1 MKRFLL
7 SLITAF
13 ALIPCLAQQNERPG
27 SGCSGMPIPV
37 FVWEGPVSQPVCP
50 GSNVSFTSYATNV
63 MNRTWE
69 MSTDG
74 GISWYPSIGQLTAT
88 INEDAFYD
96 TLTIPVV
103 YEEMSGYKF
112 RCTYYSVCGN
122 AAYQTAVA
130 ELTVSG
136 SPVQII
142 SQPINTVACV
152 GNAIDFSI
160 AMAGGS
166 LSYQWQQSIDA
177 GISFQDIS
185 GEDESVLHF
194 NSITAGM
201 NGYLFRCNIT
211 SECGG
216 SATSD
221 AALLTVNNG
230 STVITSQP
238 QNALVCNGDTAFFSL
253 TASGDNLVYQW
264 QKSQIYPSTPY
275 SDITGA
281 ATSSFAIPNPGEG
294 IYYRC
299 KITSTCATIFSQEV
313 YTNYSVDPEFY
324 NPYTM
329 FSCEGNI
336 VYINGIATNE
346 QQNYQWMASSD
357 SGIIY
362 SDMPGET
369 SAEIVLT
376 ASSLN
381 NGNRYKCF
389 VSNPCFSGYSNIT
402 TLYNNPVQIS
412 IPYQPTEQIGC
423 VGTPTSLF
431 LYGTGPVE
439 NYVWEISYNGGTNFT
454 DIPFADN
461 VHSGARTYNLGIT
474 PSTPGV
480 YQYRCKLYGRCSPDI
495 YSDTIVFSVFTKPNL
510 PEDTSLYVSCD
521 TCTMNLLSV
530 FDTTGIRKVDLY
542 VVQDYFSTAFVTAN
556 PDSAGIGR
564 YRLITENTAGCRAV
578 SNILLGIRKFDTL
591 KVCPITAATFISSIS
606 GNSYQWQINSG
617 FGNGF
622 EDVANF
628 TSGVSYDYVYGATT
642 NTLNIHEV
650 RSPSLI
656 RCKVDGNSYSTTFFV
671 SLPTYWTGA
680 VSNTWEDPLNW
691 TCGVPNHTTDVY
703 IPNNVSRLPQI
714 NSNNIYCRSL
724 TVAEG
729 GSVTI
734 KSGMNVYVN
743 DYFQY

>member
-7 SLITAF
+7 SFITAF
-13 ALIPCLAQQNERPG
+13 ALIPSLAQQSERPE
-27 SGCSGMPIPV
+27 SGCAGGVIPV
-37 FVWEGPVSQPVCP
+37 MVMEVPETQSICP
-50 GSNVSFTSYATNV
+50 GNEVSFTAYALNV
-63 MNRTWE
+63 SNRTWE
-69 MSTDG
+69 MSTDSG
-74 GISWYPSIGQLTAT
+74 LNWFPSIGILRSA
-88 INEDAFYD
+88 INDHTYYD

-103 YEEMSGYKF
+103 YNEMRGYMF
-112 RCTYYSVCGN
+112 RCTYYGCGGSF
-122 AAYQTAVA
+122 YRTPVA
-130 ELTVSG
+130 ILTTYG
-136 SPVQII
+136 NPVQVI
-142 SQPINTVACV
+142 SQPANIIACV
-152 GNAIDFSI
+152 GNAADFSI
-160 AMAGGS
+160 SIDGGS
-166 LSYQWQQSIDA
+166 LSYQWQQSTDA
-177 GISFQDIS
+177 GASFQDIS
-185 GEDESVLHF
+185 GEDAGVLHF
-194 NSITAGM
+194 NAVTAGM
-201 NGYLFRCNIT
+201 NGYRFRCNVT

-216 SATSD
+216 SITSD
-221 AALLTVNNG
+221 AVLLTVNIGNT
-230 STVITSQP
+230 SITNQP
-238 QNALVCNGDTAFFSL
+238 QNAIVCDGDTALFSVA
-253 TASGDNLVYQW
+253 ASGSNVQYQW
-264 QKSQIYPSTPY
+264 QSRTYPGNTH
-275 SDITGA
+275 SDIPGTG
-281 ATSSFAIPNPGEG
+281 TSTLSIPNLVEG
-294 IYYRC
+294 TYYRC
-299 KITSTCATIFSQEV
+299 KITSNCITIFSQEV
-313 YTNYSVDPEFY
+313 YASYSVDPEF
-324 NPYTM
+324 NSDQIM
-329 FSCEGNI
+329 FACEGDV
-336 VYINGIATNE
+336 VYISGIATNE

-357 SGIIY
+357 SGITY

-369 SAEIVLT
+369 SSEIIVT

-381 NGNRYKCF
+381 NGNRYKCL

-402 TLYNNPVQIS
+402 TLYSNPVQIS

-423 VGTPTSLF
+423 VGIPTSLF

-439 NYVWEISYNGGTNFT
+439 NYVWEISYNGGNSFTN
-454 DIPFADN
+454 IPFADN
-461 VHSGARTYNLGIT
+461 IHWGSSTPNLGII
-474 PSTPGV
+474 PATPGV

-510 PEDTSLYVSCD
+510 PEDTSLYVPCD
-521 TCTMNLLSV
+521 TCTMNLLSA

-542 VVQDYFSTAFVTAN
+542 VVQDNFSTAFVTAN
-556 PDSAGIGR
+556 PDSVGIGR

-578 SNILLGIRKFDTL
+578 SNILVGIRKFDTL

-606 GNSYQWQINSG
+606 GNSYQWQINSSV
-617 FGNGF
+617 GNGF

-628 TSGVSYDYVYGATT
+628 TAGVSYDYVYGATT

-680 VSNTWEDPLNW
+680 VSNAWEDPMNW
-691 TCGVPNHTTDVY
+691 TCGTPGATSDVY

-729 GSVTI
+729 ASVTI